1 MKTKNKNSI
10 IDSFWNFLSKLLLPF
25 CLLCVAL
32 VLFLNVFFIAKVP
45 SGSMLN
51 TIKIGDMLLVKNSFF
66 CNEIE
71 RGDICVFKK
80 TGDNFLLVKRVVGLP
95 GEKVEMKDGTVYI
108 NDKKLKESYVSSE
121 CDTNQVFYVPD
132 NSYLFLGDNRANSSD
147 ARYWENPYI
156 NKKYI
161 KGIVQCKVY
170 PHYSKLKNN

>member
-25 CLLCVAL
+25 CILCVAL

-66 CNEIE
+66 CNEIK

-80 TGDNFLLVKRVVGLP
+80 TGENFLLVKRVVGLP
-95 GEKVEMKDGTVYI
+95 GE
-108 NDKKLKESYVSSE
+108 
-121 CDTNQVFYVPD
+121 
-132 NSYLFLGDNRANSSD
+132 NRD
-147 ARYWENPYI
+147 ERW
-156 NKKYI
+156 
-161 KGIVQCKVY
+161 
-170 PHYSKLKNN
+170 YSVH